1 MHAERQVCLDDEQT
15 GTGKM
20 KVVKFGGSSVAN
32 AEQISKII
40 DIVTADADRRIVV
53 VSAPGKRSGDD
64 TKVTDLLIGLANRVL
79 EGAEYEGAL
88 QDVVARYAEIQQ
100 QLDLPEAVTAT
111 IEADLRGRIAN
122 RGSNDMQFMDTM
134 KASGEDNNAKV
145 IAEAFTKKGCPAR
158 YVNPGEAGM
167 LLSDEFGN
175 AEVLEESFEKL
186 AALKDASE
194 VIIFPG
200 FFGSTR
206 GGEVATFPRGG
217 SDITGAILAAAVKA
231 EVYENFTDVDSVYA
245 MDPRIV
251 PTAPAIELM
260 TYREMRELAY
270 AGFGVF
276 HDEAIIPAV
285 HAEIPICI
293 KNTNRPEAPG
303 TLIVPERKYE
313 QTEVAGISSADGFC
327 AIYIDKYMMNRE
339 VGFGR
344 RLLQILE
351 EEGIS
356 FEHTPSGIDNMSVI
370 LQSVELGADKESGVV
385 ERITTEL
392 GPDNVTVEHGLA
404 LLMVVGEGMNY
415 AVGMASRA
423 TTALADAGVNIEMI
437 NQGASEISMMFAV
450 KDIDRKKAVHALG
463 NAFFTN

>member
-1 MHAERQVCLDDEQT
+1 
-15 GTGKM
+15 M

-40 DIVTADADRRIVV
+40 DIVAADPARRIVV
-53 VSAPGKRSGDD
+53 VSAPGKRHGDD
-64 TKVTDLLIGLANRVL
+64 TKVTDLLIALANAVL
-79 EGAEYEGAL
+79 AGGGWEPEL
-88 QDVVARYAEIQQ
+88 RKVVERYAEIQRD
-100 QLDLPEAVTAT
+100 LDLPPEVTET
-111 IEADLRGRIAN
+111 IEADLRKRIEN
-122 RGSNDMQFMDTM
+122 RGENDLQFLDTM
-134 KASGEDNNAKV
+134 KAAGEDNNARIV
-145 IAEAFTKKGCPAR
+145 AAAFVKRGHPAK

-175 AEVLEESFEKL
+175 AEVLPESLEKL
-186 AALKDASE
+186 ATLESE
-194 VIIFPG
+194 REIVVFPG

-251 PTAPAIELM
+251 PGAPPIELM

-276 HDEAIIPAV
+276 HDEAIVPAV
-285 HAEIPICI
+285 RAAIPICI

-313 QTEVAGISSADGFC
+313 QTEVAGISSAGGFC

-344 RLLQILE
+344 RVLQILE

-356 FEHTPSGIDNMSVI
+356 YEHSPSGIDNMSII
-370 LQSVELGADKESGVV
+370 LESAELGADKEQKVLD
-385 ERITTEL
+385 RISAEL
-392 GPDNVTVEHGLA
+392 SPDNVSVEHGLA
-404 LLMVVGEGMNY
+404 LLMVVGEGMSY
-415 AVGMASRA
+415 AIGMAARA
-423 TTALADAGVNIEMI
+423 TTALGDAGVNIEMI

-450 KDIDRKKAVHALG
+450 KELDRKKAVRALG
-463 NAFFTN
+463 KAFFG

>member
-1 MHAERQVCLDDEQT
+1 
-15 GTGKM
+15 M

-40 DIVTADADRRIVV
+40 DIVVADTDRRIVV
-53 VSAPGKRSGDD
+53 VSAPGKRHGDD
-64 TKVTDLLIGLANRVL
+64 IKVTDLLIALANTVL
-79 EGAEYEGAL
+79 EDGDHEAAL
-88 QDVVARYAEIQQ
+88 QSVVSRYAEIQQ
-100 QLDLPEAVTAT
+100 DLDLPETVTAT
-111 IEADLRGRIAN
+111 IEADLRGRIEN
-122 RGSNDMQFMDTM
+122 RGSNDLQFMDTM

-145 IAEAFTKKGCPAR
+145 IAEAFSKKGFPSR

-175 AEVLEESFEKL
+175 AEVLPESFEKL
-186 AALKDASE
+186 AALKE
-194 VIIFPG
+194 EKEILIFPG
-200 FFGSTR
+200 FFGWTKA
-206 GGEVATFPRGG
+206 GEVATFPRGG

-251 PTAPAIELM
+251 PNAPAIELM

-276 HDEAIIPAV
+276 HDEAIIQAV

-303 TLIVPERKYE
+303 TMIVPERKYE
-313 QTEVAGISSADGFC
+313 QTEVAGISSAAGFC

-356 FEHTPSGIDNMSVI
+356 YEHTPSGIDNMSVI
-370 LQSVELGADKESGVV
+370 LQSAELGADKEAGVLA
-385 ERITTEL
+385 RISNEL
-392 GPDNVTVEHGLA
+392 EPDNISVEHGLA
-404 LLMVVGEGMNY
+404 MLMVVGEGMNY
-415 AVGMASRA
+415 AVGMAAKA
-423 TTALADAGVNIEMI
+423 TQALGDAGVNIEMI

-463 NAFFTN
+463 SAFFV

>member
-1 MHAERQVCLDDEQT
+1 
-15 GTGKM
+15 M

-53 VSAPGKRSGDD
+53 VSAPGKRHGDD
-64 TKVTDLLIGLANRVL
+64 AKVTDLLIALATAVL
-79 EGAEYEGAL
+79 NGENHESAL
-88 QDVVARYAEIQQ
+88 KAVVDRYAQIQHE
-100 QLDLPEAVTAT
+100 LALPKSVVET
-111 IEADLRGRIAN
+111 IEADLRGRIGS
-122 RGSNDMQFMDTM
+122 RGSNDLQFMDTM
-134 KASGEDNNAKV
+134 KASGEDNNAKL
-145 IAEAFTKKGCPAR
+145 IAEAFTKKGHPAK
-158 YVNPGEAGM
+158 YINPGEAGM

-175 AEVLEESFEKL
+175 AEVLPESFEKL
-186 AALKDASE
+186 AALKGESDI
-194 VIIFPG
+194 VIFPG
-200 FFGSTR
+200 FFGSTKA
-206 GGEVATFPRGG
+206 GDVATFPRGG

-251 PTAPAIELM
+251 PNAPAIDLM

-285 HAEIPICI
+285 KHEIPICI

-351 EEGIS
+351 DEEIS
-356 FEHTPSGIDNMSVI
+356 YEHTPSGIDNMSII
-370 LQSVELGADKESGVV
+370 LRSEELGKKEKTVV
-385 ERITTEL
+385 ERITNEL
-392 GPDNVTVEHGLA
+392 APDAVSVEHGLA
-404 LLMVVGEGMNY
+404 LLMVVGEGMHY
-415 AVGMASRA
+415 AVGQAAKA
-423 TTALADAGVNIEMI
+423 TNALAEHGVNIEMI

-450 KDIDRKKAVHALG
+450 KEIDRKKAVLALG
-463 NAFFTN
+463 HAFFG

>member
-1 MHAERQVCLDDEQT
+1 
-15 GTGKM
+15 M

-40 DIVTADADRRIVV
+40 DIVVADADRRIVV
-53 VSAPGKRSGDD
+53 VSAPGKRHGDD
-64 TKVTDLLIGLANRVL
+64 IKVTDLLIALANTVL
-79 EGAEYEGAL
+79 EGADHEVAL
-88 QDVVARYAEIQQ
+88 KQVVDRYAEIQQ
-100 QLDLPEAVTAT
+100 ELGLPEAVVAT
-111 IEADLRGRIAN
+111 IAADLRGRIEN
-122 RGSNDMQFMDTM
+122 RGSNDLQFMDTM
-134 KASGEDNNAKV
+134 KASGEDNNAKM
-145 IAEAFTKKGCPAR
+145 IAEAFTKKGFPAK
-158 YVNPGEAGM
+158 YINPGEAGM

-175 AEVLEESFEKL
+175 AEVLPESFDKL
-186 AALKDASE
+186 AALKDESE
-194 VIIFPG
+194 IIIFPG
-200 FFGSTR
+200 FFGSTKA
-206 GGEVATFPRGG
+206 GEVATFPRGG
-217 SDITGAILAAAVKA
+217 SDITGAILAAAIKA
-231 EVYENFTDVDSVYA
+231 DVYENFTDVDSVYA

-251 PTAPAIELM
+251 PNAPAIELM

-303 TLIVPERKYE
+303 TMIAPTRSNEER
-313 QTEVAGISSADGFC
+313 VVVGISSADGFC
-327 AIYIDKYMMNRE
+327 SIYIDKYMMNRE

-370 LQSVELGADKESGVV
+370 LESNELCADKEQLVV
-385 ERITTEL
+385 KRIEVEL
-392 GPDNVTVEHGLA
+392 SPDKVTVEHGLA
-404 LLMVVGEGMNY
+404 LLMVVGEGMHY
-415 AVGMASRA
+415 AVGMAARA
-423 TTALADAGVNIEMI
+423 TNALGDAGINIEMI

-450 KDIDRKKAVHALG
+450 KDIDRKKSVRALG
-463 NAFFTN
+463 DTFFG